1 MGQLMW
7 VRMLPGN
14 STEDANG
21 GVGTAGPGMGILE
34 ENIRGCDWK
43 CKCDTEG
50 KDMLVLSIYLKGWHR
65 CTMTKYLHI

>member
-21 GVGTAGPGMGILE
+21 GMGIAELGMEILE
-34 ENIRGCDWK
+34 VKNKGCDWK
-43 CKCDTEG
+43 CKCNTAG
-50 KDMLVLSIYLKGWHR
+50 KTT
-65 CTMTKYLHI
+65 CQC